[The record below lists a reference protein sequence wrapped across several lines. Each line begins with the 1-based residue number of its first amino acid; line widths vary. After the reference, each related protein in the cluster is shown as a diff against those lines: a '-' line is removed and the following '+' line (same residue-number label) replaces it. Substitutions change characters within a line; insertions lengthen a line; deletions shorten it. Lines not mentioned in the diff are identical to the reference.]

1 MRLFQAARELHPV
14 ARPDLEN
21 MPLGLT
27 NYAQS
32 LRSWNGSTW
41 RRAVTTLVL
50 IALALAMTEA
60 LWLIVDRPVSSPLFL
75 VAIAVTAWMCG
86 FRFAVVSA
94 VISGFLIDY
103 FFIQPI
109 YEFQGNRDEIVRL
122 VVFVFEATVISSLI
136 YKLKVADLQ
145 IRSKNLELRA
155 LTDHQQRLREEEQKR
170 IAREVHDE
178 LGQSLTALKMNLHVL
193 KGRFAKNH
201 STAEIEGN
209 IYDLM
214 QMADS
219 TIDMVGRI
227 ASELRPSLLDD
238 FGLVSAVEWQTQ
250 EFERR
255 TSTPCRFVADCES
268 IDLGSERNT
277 AIYRVVQEALTN
289 VARHADADKVEVELL
304 SGPSEVSVTIRDNG
318 IGMDGSKRRSLS
330 LGLIGMQE
338 RSRMIG
344 GELRISGTSGTTI
357 TLTVP
362 NSHFHNGNGPIN
374 GG

>member
-1 MRLFQAARELHPV
+1 
-14 ARPDLEN
+14 
-21 MPLGLT
+21 
-27 NYAQS
+27 
-32 LRSWNGSTW
+32 
-41 RRAVTTLVL
+41 
-50 IALALAMTEA
+50 
-60 LWLIVDRPVSSPLFL
+60 
-75 VAIAVTAWMCG
+75 
-86 FRFAVVSA
+86 
-94 VISGFLIDY
+94 
-103 FFIQPI
+103 
-109 YEFQGNRDEIVRL
+109 
-122 VVFVFEATVISSLI
+122 
-136 YKLKVADLQ
+136 VADLQ

-155 LTDHQQRLREEEQKR
+155 LTDHQQRLREDEQKR

-193 KGRFAKNH
+193 KGRFVKDRAT
-201 STAEIEGN
+201 SEIEEN
-209 IYDLM
+209 IDDLM
-214 QMADS
+214 QMTDS
-219 TIDMVGRI
+219 TIGTVRRI

-255 TSTPCRFVADCES
+255 TSTPCKFVADCES

-304 SGPSEVSVTIRDNG
+304 SGPSEVSVSIRDNG
-318 IGMDGSKRRSLS
+318 VGMDESTRKHPS

-344 GELRISGTSGTTI
+344 GELSISGTSGTTI

-362 NSHFHNGNGPIN
+362 SSNGHNGKGTHNEGLD
-374 GG
+374 

>member
-1 MRLFQAARELHPV
+1 
-14 ARPDLEN
+14 
-21 MPLGLT
+21 
-27 NYAQS
+27 
-32 LRSWNGSTW
+32 
-41 RRAVTTLVL
+41 
-50 IALALAMTEA
+50 
-60 LWLIVDRPVSSPLFL
+60 
-75 VAIAVTAWMCG
+75 
-86 FRFAVVSA
+86 
-94 VISGFLIDY
+94 
-103 FFIQPI
+103 
-109 YEFQGNRDEIVRL
+109 
-122 VVFVFEATVISSLI
+122 
-136 YKLKVADLQ
+136 
-145 IRSKNLELRA
+145 
-155 LTDHQQRLREEEQKR
+155 
-170 IAREVHDE
+170 
-178 LGQSLTALKMNLHVL
+178 
-193 KGRFAKNH
+193 
-201 STAEIEGN
+201 
-209 IYDLM
+209 
-214 QMADS
+214 
-219 TIDMVGRI
+219 
-227 ASELRPSLLDD
+227 
-238 FGLVSAVEWQTQ
+238 VEWQTQ

-362 NSHFHNGNGPIN
+362 NSNCHNGNGPLN